1 MIPIA
6 CDACS
11 KSIRVKDELAGRW
24 IKCPGCGSMMLVPK
38 PKPASAPKPA
48 QFVVEVV
55 EEEEEKPRRRPRH
68 DEEDEPPRRKRR
80 DEEEDDERPR
90 RKRRDEEEADED
102 DDRPRRRGRDGEEPP
117 GKPSVVLLLIGLAV
131 GFAGLLTMCLFIW
144 LGWEAGKRVE
154 DVEFYIG
161 PKRTAVQVNEKLA
174 KERGGPLPAHVVKER
189 ERLDAEEEKIESEK
203 SSRLRNYLLAG
214 VFGVVFLVGIGVR
227 EYHSFLVRRWRR
239 ERDIG
244 GGRKKKRRRD
254 EEDDDEDDD

>member
-68 DEEDEPPRRKRR
+68 DDEEDEPPRRKRR
-80 DEEEDDERPR
+80 DEDE
-90 RKRRDEEEADED
+90 DEE
-102 DDRPRRRGRDGEEPP
+102 DDRPRRRDREEPP
-117 GKPSVVLLLIGLAV
+117 GKPSIVLLIIGLVV
-131 GFAGLLTMCLFIW
+131 GLAGLVTMCLFIW

-154 DVEFYIG
+154 DVEFNIG

-214 VFGVVFLVGIGVR
+214 VFGVVFLVGVGVR
-227 EYHSFLVRRWRR
+227 EFHSFQMRRWRR

-254 EEDDDEDDD
+254 EEDEDDD